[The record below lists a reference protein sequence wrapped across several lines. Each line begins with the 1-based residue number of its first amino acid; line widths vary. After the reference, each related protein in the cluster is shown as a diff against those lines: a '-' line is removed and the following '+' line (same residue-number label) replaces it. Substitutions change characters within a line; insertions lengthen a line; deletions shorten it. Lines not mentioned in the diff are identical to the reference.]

1 MHRRPE
7 EGVKVGH
14 TDIRLK
20 SGPDRMKSAIVLRTA
35 RRPQWLQKVTGNG
48 GGTKHVDHCR

>member
-7 EGVKVGH
+7 EGDKVGH

-20 SGPDRMKSAIVLRTA
+20 SGPDRMKSAVVLRTA